1 MIIFYKHNIHSL
13 LSRFESKT
21 VYNEAFLTMSIFVDC
36 LNLFINNVNKNQIL
50 QELFINFKI
59 A

>member
-1 MIIFYKHNIHSL
+1 ML
-13 LSRFESKT
+13 
-21 VYNEAFLTMSIFVDC
+21 IFVDC

-50 QELFINFKI
+50 QELFINFKN